1 MLEKR
6 DKDIG
11 LFESD
16 GLSIKISRFIKCSK
30 NCDIYCVPKK
40 FILVHNLSKVMFDN
54 VRKKKKSL
62 TKYIYF
68 FYFVPVYSL
77 PFLSLRC
84 HLIDTSS
91 QVSTKGMPIKATL
104 TLGVHIKILKF

>member
-54 VRKKKKSL
+54 VRKKKK
-62 TKYIYF
+62 
-68 FYFVPVYSL
+68 
-77 PFLSLRC
+77 
-84 HLIDTSS
+84 
-91 QVSTKGMPIKATL
+91 KG
-104 TLGVHIKILKF
+104 V